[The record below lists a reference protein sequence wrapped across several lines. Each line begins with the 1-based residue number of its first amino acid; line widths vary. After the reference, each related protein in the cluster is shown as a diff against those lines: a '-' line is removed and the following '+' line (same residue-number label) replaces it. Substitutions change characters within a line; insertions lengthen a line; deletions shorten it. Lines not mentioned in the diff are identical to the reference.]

1 MSSQSIIDLLTL
13 NNISFVIMALC
24 SLWLLKVIIKKQ
36 GEILFR
42 VSLIFII
49 SFLFFI
55 LFHRSQ
61 IGQWTFPEIKQSL
74 FPEKIPTLKYQTE
87 IGSAFAEIRR
97 RYIFEEPRPKI
108 ILSLGSQGKYLHLKR
123 ISRLNTILK
132 ILGLPGVKHGVQE
145 LASITGLDTDVR
157 LYRWDDYPQGILL
170 LERELC
176 QDRKSLES
184 YHCLVSITIKN
195 RNK

>member
-1 MSSQSIIDLLTL
+1 MSSQYVIDLFSLS
-13 NNISFVIMALC
+13 NISFVVLAIC

-49 SFLFFI
+49 AFLVFI

-61 IGQWTFPEIKQSL
+61 IGQWTFPEIKQAL
-74 FPEKIPTLKYQTE
+74 FPEKIPTVKYQTE
-87 IGSAFAEIRR
+87 IGSAFGEMRR
-97 RYIFEEPRPKI
+97 RYIFEEPRPKL
-108 ILSLGSQGKYLHLKR
+108 ILSLDRTGKYFHLKR
-123 ISRLNTILK
+123 ISRLNAILK
-132 ILGLPGVKHGVQE
+132 ILDLPSVKHGVQE
-145 LASITGLDTDVR
+145 LASITGLQTDVR

-170 LERELC
+170 LEIELC

-184 YHCLVSITIKN
+184 FHCLVSLTIKN